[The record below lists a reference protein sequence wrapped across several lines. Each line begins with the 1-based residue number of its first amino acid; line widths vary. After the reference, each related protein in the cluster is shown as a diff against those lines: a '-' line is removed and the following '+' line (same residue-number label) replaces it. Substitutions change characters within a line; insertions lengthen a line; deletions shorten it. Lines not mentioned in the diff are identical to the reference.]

1 MSQFRITFCLPDL
14 VQPSSP
20 PPMPAKDNKRKRTK
34 QQSSPKRKLSPL
46 PKVPHKN
53 LPIRP
58 YDRTEEENAAIAKAE
73 KEAYFTKKPEP
84 APPVYTE
91 REKGWARGFVS
102 TPRQYDLHHKR
113 ILQKESSKSKS
124 SKSSAS
130 GSRSSARGGARR
142 RDVPQLGQ

>member
-1 MSQFRITFCLPDL
+1 M
-14 VQPSSP
+14 
-20 PPMPAKDNKRKRTK
+20 
-34 QQSSPKRKLSPL
+34 SPL

-73 KEAYFTKKPEP
+73 KEAHFAKKTEP

-91 REKGWARGFVS
+91 KQKGLARGFVT
-102 TPRQYDLHHKR
+102 TPRQYDLHHKLDNYVR

-124 SKSSAS
+124 RDRKS
-130 GSRSSARGGARR
+130 
-142 RDVPQLGQ
+142 VV